1 MSKKNNIFAQNN
13 DEYYEPTALATDSG
27 RGIPVLTGEAAERFV
42 RMAEENE
49 RKARE
54 RAKKTMT
61 LQEAKDQIAY
71 NKMFMESA
79 LSSVKYYEE
88 KIKKLEEY
96 IKTINGEKQ
105 ECF

>member
-1 MSKKNNIFAQNN
+1 MSKINDTFAQKYY
-13 DEYYEPTALATDSG
+13 DDYEPAALAIDIG
-27 RGIPVLTGEAAERFV
+27 KPIPILTGKSAERFV
-42 RMAEENE
+42 QMAEENE

-54 RAKKTMT
+54 RAKKPMT

-79 LSSVKYYEE
+79 MSSVKYYEE

-96 IKTINGEKQ
+96 IKTINGKEQK
-105 ECF
+105 CF

>member
-13 DEYYEPTALATDSG
+13 DEDYEPSALAIDSG
-27 RGIPVLTGEAAERFV
+27 RGIPILTGKSAERFL

-49 RKARE
+49 KKARE
-54 RAKKTMT
+54 RAKEPLT
-61 LQEAKDQIAY
+61 LQEAKDQIAF

-79 LSSVKYYEE
+79 MSSVKYYKE
-88 KIKKLEEY
+88 KIKKLEDY